1 MPTIFLIEDNKICRI
16 AQERQLIKAGYS
28 VIHSDDGDNVVRM
41 ATAEHPDVVILDMML
56 PKLSGE
62 EVLRRLKTDPITTN
76 IPVIVVT
83 ALSQKNERKLRHDG
97 AAAFIEKSWL
107 LEAPDKLLLAV
118 EQVLHKA
125 ESAVRQQFDAQTT
138 AYANAAN

>member
-1 MPTIFLIEDNKICRI
+1 MPTVFLIEDNRICRV

-28 VIHSDDGDNVVRM
+28 VIHSDNGDDAVITV
-41 ATAEHPDVVILDMML
+41 TTEQPDVVILDMML

-62 EVLRRLKTDPITTN
+62 EVLRRLKTDPVTSN

-97 AAAFIEKSWL
+97 ADVFIEKSWL
-107 LEAPDKLLLAV
+107 LDAPDKLLAAV
-118 EQVLHKA
+118 EQVLYKPA
-125 ESAVRQQFDAQTT
+125 SAVPQPFDTQPT
-138 AYANAAN
+138 AHANAAN